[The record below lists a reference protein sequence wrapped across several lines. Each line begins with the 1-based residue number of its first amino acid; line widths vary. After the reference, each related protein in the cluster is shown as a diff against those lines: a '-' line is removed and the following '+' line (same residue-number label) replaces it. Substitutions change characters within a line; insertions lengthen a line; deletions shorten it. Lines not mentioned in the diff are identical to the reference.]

1 MGDTPLAMSGAA
13 SARPLVAGAG
23 RRPALSQ
30 ISARGHASTDH
41 CALGYGGSIATSAVR
56 PAKRAFTRDE
66 CPGLLQAKN
75 QPLWLGRSFT
85 RAGRAVGQR
94 RLHFVDMTRGV
105 LSVPMAHQKGYA
117 PSTWYNTAYRLIS
130 DSRGSGVSRP
140 TDSTDTPSSRLPGCG
155 SNLVLR
161 SCSHRRAPLHLH
173 RRRPHQQHQPQRTLL
188 WAVRVRG
195 TGSCYWNGRWCDYRR
210 SRGRGGYGR
219 YPPASPG
226 AAVAV

>member
-1 MGDTPLAMSGAA
+1 MSGAA

-41 CALGYGGSIATSAVR
+41 CALGHGGSIATSAVR

-155 SNLVLR
+155 SNLVPR
-161 SCSHRRAPLHLH
+161 SCSHRRAATSTPATTPSTTSTPADAALGCSSA
-173 RRRPHQQHQPQRTLL
+173 RDRELL
-188 WAVRVRG
+188 LERSLVRLSEESWEGWLREVS
-195 TGSCYWNGRWCDYRR
+195 TC
-210 SRGRGGYGR
+210 
-219 YPPASPG
+219 
-226 AAVAV
+226 